1 MSSMVAKEPV
11 KPAQTPEDVPDNIT
25 IRNGAFWPDIST
37 GALRLAV
44 KLDGQIT
51 ASRVK
56 HAAIEAITMTNDM
69 LRDWRLT
76 QEAAGVAALADIP
89 EDEIDG
95 VSVLVNRYQRA
106 VYAFTKA
113 LLLEGY
119 RDIDTTRDG
128 EKHAEALSTQI
139 DTVWRDGNW
148 AVRDILGLPRD
159 LAELV

>member
-11 KPAQTPEDVPDNIT
+11 KPAQMPEDVPENIT

-69 LRDWRLT
+69 LRGWRLT

>member
-11 KPAQTPEDVPDNIT
+11 KPAQTPEDVPENIT
-25 IRNGAFWPDIST
+25 IRNGEFWPDIST

-56 HAAIEAITMTNDM
+56 HATIEAITMTNDM

-89 EDEIDG
+89 EDEVDG

-148 AVRDILGLPRD
+148 AVRDILGLSRD

>member
-11 KPAQTPEDVPDNIT
+11 KPEQKPEDVPENIT

-56 HAAIEAITMTNDM
+56 YAAVEAMTMTNDM
-69 LRDWRLT
+69 LNDWQVT
-76 QEAAGVAALADIP
+76 QKAAGFAALADIP
-89 EDEIDG
+89 TDEIDG
-95 VSVLVNRYQRA
+95 VSVLVNRYLRA
-106 VYAFTKA
+106 VYSFTKA
-113 LLLEGY
+113 TLLEGY